1 MTLNQ
6 QIEIAEKLP
15 QTQQQNSIAQDN
27 ANKAAFAMN
36 MIQRLPQEQA
46 APAEA
51 PRIPSLGALAIAN

>member
-15 QTQQQNSIAQDN
+15 HTQQQDSIAQDN

-36 MIQRLPQEQA
+36 MIQRLPQQ
-46 APAEA
+46 PASTEA
-51 PRIPSLGALAIAN
+51 PKIPSLGALAVAN